1 MVTAPTGARSKV
13 RTSNYAPDL
22 LHKTSVTGWKL
33 TWSFHRMNTVK
44 AELAELQTVI
54 DLKPML
60 VNEGPCLSVYLSL
73 STAPAAQRAKTN
85 SLRWK
90 EVLGELQGRRENW
103 GAEERELLESVS
115 DWNAVL
121 DNVEGKGKSVA
132 VFRSKDIFRISF
144 LQEETASRA
153 EIGPEFYIRPLLP
166 ELTKNKLFYILALSQ
181 NNVRMLR
188 CTLTS
193 SEEVPLTAG
202 TTTSFN
208 AYQDSVKPDHDQVNR
223 ASAGPSS
230 GSSKGA
236 VGTTNTER
244 ETKDE
249 YLSHFFKQINTGV
262 NEVLRGKTEPIVL
275 AGVDYELSLYKRVN
289 SYPHLSEESVHGAPN
304 SLKSGEM
311 HARAIEALAKDYEKK
326 LDKVLAEYDHK
337 VGGGASNRLKDV
349 VTATH
354 DGRVLTLV
362 VSDSLTSIGT
372 FDEATN
378 QAIGGK
384 GDQDLVNDA
393 AVQTILHA
401 GNVLVAPNSKMPH
414 GSPLAAVFR
423 Y

>member
-1 MVTAPTGARSKV
+1 MQI
-13 RTSNYAPDL
+13 
-22 LHKTSVTGWKL
+22 
-33 TWSFHRMNTVK
+33 VK
-44 AELAELQTVI
+44 PEVAELQTLK

-60 VNEGPCLSVYLSL
+60 ESEGPCLSIYLSL
-73 STAPAAQRAKTN
+73 STAPHAQGAKAN
-85 SLRWK
+85 ALLWRES
-90 EVLGELQGRRENW
+90 VDALQGQIDKW
-103 GAEERELLESVS
+103 GAEGRELLQSVS
-115 DWNAVL
+115 NWDAL
-121 DNVEGKGKSVA
+121 TEDLELRGKSMA
-132 VFRSKDIFRISF
+132 VFRSKEISRVIF
-144 LQEETASRA
+144 LQEETANRA
-153 EIGPEFYIRPLLP
+153 EMGSQFYIRPLLP
-166 ELTKNKLFYILALSQ
+166 ELTKDKLFYILALSQ

-193 SEEVPLTAG
+193 SEEVPLTGG
-202 TTTSFN
+202 TTTSFQT
-208 AYQDSVKPDHDQVNR
+208 YQDSVKPDQDQVNR
-223 ASAGPSS
+223 TSAGPSS

-249 YLSHFFKQINTGV
+249 YLLHFFKQINTGV

-304 SLKSGEM
+304 GLKAGEM
-311 HARAIEALAKDYEKK
+311 HTRAIEALAKDYEKK

-349 VTATH
+349 VTAVH
-354 DGRVLTLV
+354 DGRVLTLI
-362 VSDSLTSIGT
+362 VSDSLTPTGA

-393 AVQTILHA
+393 AVQAILHA
-401 GNVLVAPNSKMPH
+401 GNVWVAPNSKMPN
-414 GSPLAAVFR
+414 GSPVAAVFR

>member
-1 MVTAPTGARSKV
+1 M
-13 RTSNYAPDL
+13 D
-22 LHKTSVTGWKL
+22 
-33 TWSFHRMNTVK
+33 TVK
-44 AELAELQTVI
+44 AELAELQTLK

-60 VNEGPCLSVYLSL
+60 GSEGPCLSIYISL
-73 STAPAAQRAKTN
+73 STAPAAQGAKTN
-85 SLRWK
+85 ALHWK
-90 EVLGELQGRRENW
+90 EVLGELQGRMEKW
-103 GAEERELLESVS
+103 GGEGQALLESVS
-115 DWNAVL
+115 DWNTIF
-121 DNVEGKGKSVA
+121 DSVEGKGKSIA
-132 VFRSKDIFRISF
+132 VFRSKNIFQIAF
-144 LQEETASRA
+144 LQEEIASRA

-166 ELTKNKLFYILALSQ
+166 ELTKDKLFYLLALSQ
-181 NNVRMLR
+181 NDVRMLR

-193 SEEVPLTAG
+193 SEEVPLKKETA
-202 TTTSFN
+202 TSFTS
-208 AYQDSVKPDHDQVNR
+208 YQNSVKPDHDQVNR
-223 ASAGPSS
+223 TSAGPGS

-289 SYPHLSEESVHGAPN
+289 SYPHLSEEGVHGAPN

-326 LDKVLAEYDHK
+326 LDKSLAEYDHK

-349 VTATH
+349 VTAAH
-354 DGRVLTLV
+354 DGRVLTLI
-362 VSDSLTSIGT
+362 VSDSLTSTGT

-401 GNVLVAPNSKMPH
+401 GNVFVAPNSKMPN
-414 GSPLAAVFR
+414 GTPVAAVFR